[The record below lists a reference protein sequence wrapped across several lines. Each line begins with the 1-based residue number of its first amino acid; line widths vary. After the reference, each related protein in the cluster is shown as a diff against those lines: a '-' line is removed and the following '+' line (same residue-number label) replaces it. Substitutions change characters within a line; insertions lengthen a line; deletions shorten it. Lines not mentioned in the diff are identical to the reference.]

1 MQTRAFLFV
10 TAILTA
16 CAGKA
21 ADLLRDAAIIT
32 SAEWTVPERRAAQDL
47 RTYLREITGGE
58 IREDLLTAV
67 SLGAVFMG
75 ANTYIGNG
83 PNFMVKAIAES
94 EGVAMPSFFGYM
106 AWSVCILVPLL
117 ALAEKDNVQAQ
128 YVYALR
134 HTAYAPVELQIKE
147 DRELAFHWTLKAAD
161 GGHSRAMAV
170 VALYYFRGTGTAKN
184 LTEAKKWADQA
195 VTKGQSMGFRV
206 LGDLRREEAR
216 ALKAASATADN
227 KKALADYET
236 AMKEAFAYYRRG
248 ADAGERIALRMM
260 SEGHDEGVPG
270 IPRNY
275 EQGTE
280 LLKRS
285 AMRRDLTAIRA
296 MAERL
301 EKGVKAPRDL
311 SQAYAWRLVLS
322 QLTGVDKDAA
332 ELARLE
338 GTMGLPEIQRGQNDA
353 AKILKELP
361 SEAADALSRLHTSR

>member
-1 MQTRAFLFV
+1 MPRRWR
-10 TAILTA
+10 ILGGIIWPRWA
-16 CAGKA
+16 KG
-21 ADLLRDAAIIT
+21 RD
-32 SAEWTVPERRAAQDL
+32 
-47 RTYLREITGGE
+47 
-58 IREDLLTAV
+58 
-67 SLGAVFMG
+67 GAVLLASPCPIWWRIRAG
-75 ANTYIGNG
+75 RWRELALPY
-83 PNFMVKAIAES
+83 ALA
-94 EGVAMPSFFGYM
+94 AL
-106 AWSVCILVPLL
+106 AALL

-361 SEAADALSRLHTSR
+361 SEASDALSRLHTSR

>member
-1 MQTRAFLFV
+1 MRRN
-10 TAILTA
+10 
-16 CAGKA
+16 
-21 ADLLRDAAIIT
+21 LLRLRPYVIAAFVGT
-32 SAEWTVPERRAAQDL
+32 
-47 RTYLREITGGE
+47 
-58 IREDLLTAV
+58 
-67 SLGAVFMG
+67 
-75 ANTYIGNG
+75 
-83 PNFMVKAIAES
+83 
-94 EGVAMPSFFGYM
+94 
-106 AWSVCILVPLL
+106 ILVVDLSNQWEVPIVRIPGEFYERYVDTLDPH
-117 ALAEKDNVQAQ
+117 AEKEVLLKLANEGNVQAQ

-134 HTAYAPVELQIKE
+134 HTAYAPVELKIKE
-147 DRELAFHWTLKAAD
+147 DRELAFHWTLKAAG

-170 VALYYFRGTGTAKN
+170 VALYYFRGTGTTKDA
-184 LTEAKKWADQA
+184 AAARHWADQA
-195 VTKGQSMGFRV
+195 VAKGQSMGFRV

-227 KKALADYET
+227 KKALSDYET

-270 IPRNY
+270 MPRNY
-275 EQGTE
+275 ELGTE
-280 LLKRS
+280 FLRRS

-338 GTMGLPEIQRGQNDA
+338 GTMELAEIQRGQNDA

-361 SEAADALSRLHTSR
+361 SEASDALSRLHTSR

>member
-1 MQTRAFLFV
+1 MRRN
-10 TAILTA
+10 
-16 CAGKA
+16 
-21 ADLLRDAAIIT
+21 LLRLRPYVIAAFVGT
-32 SAEWTVPERRAAQDL
+32 
-47 RTYLREITGGE
+47 
-58 IREDLLTAV
+58 
-67 SLGAVFMG
+67 
-75 ANTYIGNG
+75 
-83 PNFMVKAIAES
+83 
-94 EGVAMPSFFGYM
+94 
-106 AWSVCILVPLL
+106 ILVVDLSNQWEVPIVRIPGEFYERYVDTLDPH
-117 ALAEKDNVQAQ
+117 AEKEVLLKLANEGNVQAQ

-134 HTAYAPVELQIKE
+134 HTAYAPVELKIKE
-147 DRELAFHWTLKAAD
+147 DRELAFHWTLKAAG

-170 VALYYFRGTGTAKN
+170 VALYYFRGTGTTKN
-184 LTEAKKWADQA
+184 LTEAKKRADQA
-195 VTKGQSMGFRV
+195 VAKGQSMGFRV

-227 KKALADYET
+227 KKALSDYET

-270 IPRNY
+270 MPRNY
-275 EQGTE
+275 ELGTE
-280 LLKRS
+280 FLRRS

-338 GTMGLPEIQRGQNDA
+338 GTMELAEIQRGQNDA

-361 SEAADALSRLHTSR
+361 SEASDALSRLHTSR

>member
-1 MQTRAFLFV
+1 MRSNLAWLRPYVFGTVLAG
-10 TAILTA
+10 ILTFDLSNQWEVPIRLIPKEFFERYVDGFDPHA
-16 CAGKA
+16 EPA
-21 ADLLRDAAIIT
+21 ALL
-32 SAEWTVPERRAAQDL
+32 E
-47 RTYLREITGGE
+47 
-58 IREDLLTAV
+58 
-67 SLGAVFMG
+67 
-75 ANTYIGNG
+75 
-83 PNFMVKAIAES
+83 
-94 EGVAMPSFFGYM
+94 
-106 AWSVCILVPLL
+106 L
-117 ALAEKDNVQAQ
+117 AKKENVQAQ

-147 DRELAFHWTLKAAD
+147 DRELAFRWTLKAAD

-184 LTEAKKWADQA
+184 LKEAKNWAEQA
-195 VTKGQSMGFRV
+195 VAKGQSMGFRV

-216 ALKAASATADN
+216 ALKATSATADN
-227 KKALADYET
+227 KKALAEYET

-270 IPRNY
+270 MPRNY
-275 EQGTE
+275 ELGTE
-280 LLKRS
+280 FLRRS

-301 EKGVKAPRDL
+301 EKGVKAPLDL

-361 SEAADALSRLHTSR
+361 SEASDALSRLHTSR